1 MYYLAKKYF
10 HTLGQ
15 SSFIDQ
21 IVLIVQI
28 QITQY
33 FVWPP
38 WAAITA
44 TIRRGIL
51 SQSFSRYSGVTC
63 LHTFLA
69 SFSPFLIMTFQLQ
82 TSVISKRL
90 KLEQRDCA
98 HMKDLLMQFQSLIRF
113 FTLSCREVVLL
124 GFKGAQKINAP
135 LFLHFRK

>member
-1 MYYLAKKYF
+1 MKKSNDKAFNVAVYHSWTKTGDDMDKNNENGTNEDERNNNARKNGFIITILIKILLLFTNWKRRWKPELRIMGGGIGREYYLAKKYL

-21 IVLIVQI
+21 IELITQT

-51 SQSFSRYSGVTC
+51 S
-63 LHTFLA
+63 
-69 SFSPFLIMTFQLQ
+69 
-82 TSVISKRL
+82 
-90 KLEQRDCA
+90 
-98 HMKDLLMQFQSLIRF
+98 
-113 FTLSCREVVLL
+113 
-124 GFKGAQKINAP
+124 
-135 LFLHFRK
+135 

>member
-1 MYYLAKKYF
+1 MKTNFMSGLLRIKFAKGGKYYLAQKYS

-33 FVWPP
+33 LVWFP

-51 SQSFSRYSGVTC
+51 S
-63 LHTFLA
+63 
-69 SFSPFLIMTFQLQ
+69 
-82 TSVISKRL
+82 
-90 KLEQRDCA
+90 
-98 HMKDLLMQFQSLIRF
+98 
-113 FTLSCREVVLL
+113 
-124 GFKGAQKINAP
+124 
-135 LFLHFRK
+135 